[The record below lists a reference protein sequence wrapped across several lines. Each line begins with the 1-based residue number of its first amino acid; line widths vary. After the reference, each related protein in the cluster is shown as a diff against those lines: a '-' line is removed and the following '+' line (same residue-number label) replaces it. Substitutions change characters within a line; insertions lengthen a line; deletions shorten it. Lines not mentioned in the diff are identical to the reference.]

1 MDHSEFAAL
10 PAEWRKNLGR
20 RRLAR
25 VTTGMGGASLW
36 RLAGSGAGDEQY
48 LKLASGE
55 AAHDLRAEAER
66 TIWLGSRKIRVP
78 RILGEFYRDGFAA
91 VRMSALPG
99 IPADQADAA
108 KSVPLL
114 AGAIDARNF
123 AARNVGVTPA
133 QLYARLDK
141 EIPLEDDFVVVH
153 GDPWLSNILIDPSG
167 DVGFVDC
174 GRSGRSDRYTD
185 LAILFESLTELFG
198 EAAANAFL
206 RAYGIEGLDRGRLWF
221 FRDLYELF

>member
-1 MDHSEFAAL
+1 MPVLSVL
-10 PAEWRKNLGR
+10 TTTVQQVPNTGR
-20 RRLAR
+20 PDAFHFL
-25 VTTGMGGASLW
+25 
-36 RLAGSGAGDEQY
+36 
-48 LKLASGE
+48 
-55 AAHDLRAEAER
+55 
-66 TIWLGSRKIRVP
+66 
-78 RILGEFYRDGFAA
+78 
-91 VRMSALPG
+91 SALPG

-141 EIPLEDDFVVVH
+141 ESPLEDDFVVVH

-174 GRSGRSDRYTD
+174 GRSGRPVV
-185 LAILFESLTELFG
+185 G
-198 EAAANAFL
+198 
-206 RAYGIEGLDRGRLWF
+206 
-221 FRDLYELF
+221 